1 MTSQSQFLN
10 EFVDINESV
19 PNHDDLLGMI
29 VDDVHE
35 SNSPLDLDDLDEDV
49 SEAKLQISD
58 TRGKWKG
65 IKSTKCWEYFKLI
78 STGHTTNRIT

>member
-58 TRGKWKG
+58 TRGK
-65 IKSTKCWEYFKLI
+65 
-78 STGHTTNRIT
+78 

>member
-29 VDDVHE
+29 VDDVRE

-58 TRGKWKG
+58 TRGKRKG
-65 IKSTKCWEYFKLI
+65 IKSTKC
-78 STGHTTNRIT
+78 

>member
-29 VDDVHE
+29 VDDVRE

-58 TRGKWKG
+58 TRGK
-65 IKSTKCWEYFKLI
+65 
-78 STGHTTNRIT
+78 